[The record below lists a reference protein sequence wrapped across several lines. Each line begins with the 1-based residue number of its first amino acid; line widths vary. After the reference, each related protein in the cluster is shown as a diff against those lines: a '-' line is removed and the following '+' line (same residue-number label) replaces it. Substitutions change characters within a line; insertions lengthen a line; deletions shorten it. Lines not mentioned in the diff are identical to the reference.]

1 MDKDK
6 TKNERI
12 LRRIREAV
20 GRADKDV
27 AYELAKNHLDF
38 SLPLE
43 EISYLSNL
51 PLDEIYLL
59 TKERSGIYSLDKPEI
74 EAYRELVE
82 REVKK
87 NIAFTLLG
95 ILDMHFLSAITGLT
109 NNELEKLKKNKKTFR
124 GMAHP
129 GELEKALLIEYEKKE
144 KEGL

>member
-6 TKNERI
+6 TENERI

-38 SLPLE
+38 SLSLE

-59 TKERSGIYSLDKPEI
+59 SKERGGIYSFDKQEM
-74 EAYRELVE
+74 EAYKRLVKREE
-82 REVKK
+82 KK
-87 NIAFTLLG
+87 KIAFSLLG
-95 ILDMHFLSAITGLT
+95 TLDTQFLSAITGLT
-109 NNELEKLKKNKKTFR
+109 DKEFEKLKENKKNFR

-129 GELEKALLIEYEKKE
+129 GEFEKALLIEYEKKG